1 MSDFETKLYAL
12 CIDEAERTHGVT
24 ESATLTHVMTAALAT
39 TIAAVTRGDPIA
51 SSTITALAVEGLPE
65 MVARRA
71 HLFRHPDQGRPQ

>member
-1 MSDFETKLYAL
+1 MSAFETKLYAL
-12 CIDEAERTHGVT
+12 CVEEAARTHGIA
-24 ESATLTHVMTAALAT
+24 ESATLTHIMTAALAT
-39 TIAAVTRGDPIA
+39 TIAALTKGDPVA